1 MKLRGALAL
10 ILFVPYIS
18 FVGLV
23 LCVIVLVDLLLRTA
37 PTKRYDHVNSLITLG
52 GHCCWLWLK
61 PLMSMKEEI
70 DLPPEWFSRKKS
82 FLVLFTHK
90 KISDAVIM
98 PDVFWRGRR
107 QVRFIVKKEILDA
120 PIIGQ
125 LLRAGGAVGLSRN
138 DKRFDRAQITKLT
151 ERAKEDNAD
160 ILLAPEGTRH
170 DEEGVGEPK
179 PGGFAWIREDLPN
192 QPVVVLELKY
202 RNARRGR
209 KIFDISA
216 VGGATICIKGTYYE
230 TIEGKPVEWL
240 RALYRD
246 LARSKEN

>member
-1 MKLRGALAL
+1 MKLRAALGL

-18 FVGLV
+18 LVGLA
-23 LCVIVLVDLLLRTA
+23 LCVIVPVDFLLRT
-37 PTKRYDHVNSLITLG
+37 PLSKRYDHVNYLITLG
-52 GHCCWLWLK
+52 GHCCWLWFR
-61 PLMSMKEEI
+61 PLLSITEEI
-70 DLPPEWFSRKKS
+70 DLPPEWYSSKKS

-90 KISDAVIM
+90 KIADAVIM
-98 PDVFWRGRR
+98 PDIFWRGGR

-138 DKRFDRAQITKLT
+138 DKEFDRAQIKKLT
-151 ERAKEDNAD
+151 ERARDDNAD

-192 QPVVVLELKY
+192 QPIVVISLKY

-216 VGGATICIKGTYYE
+216 VGGATACIKGTYYE
-230 TIEGKPVEWL
+230 TIEGDPVEWL

-246 LARSKEN
+246 LASSKEN